1 MSGLEIDSLVRKRL
15 LSTLLWLLMYPKP
28 YKIVIILMFNMK
40 EKSWL
45 HNQSPK
51 KTLILM
57 LILKILNFGGLM
69 ESDSLLFMILL
80 YKSKTKIMKLLTPEK
95 SLMVSEV

>member
-15 LSTLLWLLMYPKP
+15 LSTLLWLLIYPKP

-45 HNQSPK
+45 HNLSPK

-69 ESDSLLFMILL
+69 ELDSLLFTILL

>member
-28 YKIVIILMFNMK
+28 YKIVIILMFHIK
-40 EKSWL
+40 EKFWL
-45 HNQSPK
+45 HNLSPK

-69 ESDSLLFMILL
+69 ELDSLLFTILL